1 MAAAK
6 KKSRSTRWHRAD
18 TSDEDLDPS
27 ARMAHEIV
35 VEFGDLEPSV
45 ARIMDADLT
54 AAQRQHAISL
64 FRSSLGER
72 GDPHRD
78 PRIAIEAARAMSGDG
93 G

>member
-6 KKSRSTRWHRAD
+6 KKPRSTRWHRAD
-18 TSDEDLDPS
+18 ASDEELDPS
-27 ARMAHEIV
+27 EQTAHEIV

-54 AAQRQHAISL
+54 AAQRRHAINL
-64 FRSSLGER
+64 FRSSLGDL

-78 PRIAIEAARAMSGDG
+78 PRRAIEAARAILD
-93 G
+93 

>member
-18 TSDEDLDPS
+18 TPFEDLDPGEQT
-27 ARMAHEIV
+27 AHEIV

-64 FRSSLGER
+64 FQASLGSP

-78 PRIAIEAARAMSGDG
+78 PRRAIDAARALRE
-93 G
+93 

>member
-18 TSDEDLDPS
+18 TPSEDLDPS
-27 ARMAHEIV
+27 EQIAHEIV

-45 ARIMDADLT
+45 ALIMEADLT
-54 AAQRQHAISL
+54 AAQRHHGISL
-64 FRSSLGER
+64 FQASLGNL

-78 PRIAIEAARAMSGDG
+78 PRRAIDAARAIRD
-93 G
+93 

>member
-18 TSDEDLDPS
+18 TPSEDLDPS
-27 ARMAHEIV
+27 EQMAHEIV
-35 VEFGDLEPSV
+35 VEFSDLEPSV
-45 ARIMDADLT
+45 VRIMDADLT

-64 FRSSLGER
+64 FQESLGNH

-78 PRIAIEAARAMSGDG
+78 PRRAIEVARATID
-93 G
+93 